1 MHSQPRGRA
10 RVAPPPAHSLSRAHG
25 SEASSPL
32 PEEESSEHG
41 HGIPSALRATSV
53 TSRQ

>member
-1 MHSQPRGRA
+1 MQSQPRGRA
-10 RVAPPPAHSLSRAHG
+10 RVAPPPAHSLSRAQG
-25 SEASSPL
+25 SEASLL
-32 PEEESSEHG
+32 PEEESSAQG